1 MIYVTTKFSLNQLPA
16 VGGKCQL
23 YCTYITHDTVVV
35 ANNNINIATI
45 TDVKLIYGNVSI
57 EQSNNIFFITPLT
70 NTRFTL
76 LCTATYT
83 QDNVMH
89 TLVGYYYGKAVY
101 TTLPTNNYNSLASKF
116 PKGVFANLSQ
126 TSNIGAII
134 YATSKLVDDWYLKYQ
149 LVKQQIFSNEY
160 SQDLEYE
167 LNSTKGL
174 LSNSIYPTETM
185 RLLNSLSTYQL
196 NTYDMELFVSQYIW
210 YRKGI
215 SSAIYI
221 DDFTVNPDKCWILN
235 NHIQSILC
243 EQTQEIPPEYTGT
256 TILQDENKLVK
267 TKIVWYI
274 FNSSTFTEPF
284 KKEIQQ
290 LIFNISRCDL
300 ENVVIFDIQETPPLV
315 DYDYVGYTYKNDP
328 RMLYG
333 KCIQFTGQQNYP
345 LNIVGYLNK
354 RLE

>member
-1 MIYVTTKFSLNQLPA
+1 MAYITTTFSLNQLPA
-16 VGGKCQL
+16 VGGKYQL
-23 YCTYITHDTVVV
+23 YCTYITHD
-35 ANNNINIATI
+35 NHKINVATI
-45 TDVKLIYGNVSI
+45 TDIKLIYGNVVI
-57 EQSNNIFFITPLT
+57 EQSNNVFYITPLT
-70 NTRFTL
+70 NNRFTL
-76 LCTATYT
+76 LCNATYT
-83 QDNVMH
+83 QDDVIH

-116 PKGVFANLSQ
+116 PKGVFKDLSQ
-126 TSNIGAII
+126 TSIIGAVI
-134 YATSKLVDDWYLKYQ
+134 YATSKLVDDWYQKYQ
-149 LVKQQIFSNEY
+149 EMKQQLFSNQY
-160 SQDLEYE
+160 NQDLEYE

-174 LSNSIYPTETM
+174 LSDSVYSTQVM

-210 YRKGI
+210 YRLGV
-215 SSAIYI
+215 SSAVYI
-221 DDFTVNPDKCWILN
+221 DDFTINPDKCWILGSQ
-235 NHIQSILC
+235 IQSILC
-243 EQTQEIPPEYTGT
+243 EKIQETPPEYTGT

-267 TKIVWYI
+267 TKILWYI
-274 FNSSTFTEPF
+274 FNSSTFTEQF

-300 ENVVIFDIQETPPLV
+300 ENVVEFYTQETPPLV

-345 LNIVGYLNK
+345 LNIVGYLK
-354 RLE
+354 KSQE